1 MKVKQYDRV
10 FSAVLPVGLCIA
22 SSNLKNE
29 NAAKLYSFCGFK
41 LFSEPGGAN
50 VTLFLWKGCQLQQSL
65 GTYALGKHE
74 MHKNCKSLQH

>member
-50 VTLFLWKGCQLQQSL
+50 VTLFL
-65 GTYALGKHE
+65 
-74 MHKNCKSLQH
+74 